1 MSDPAIHEYL
11 RAVGID
17 PAATGPS
24 DAELIARFSA
34 TRDEAAFEL
43 LVWRHAPLLQRVC
56 RSVLNDRHA
65 AEDATQATFLA
76 LARRAGTFAG
86 RGSVVGWLYRV
97 ARRVS
102 VRLAKQRARY
112 PVAVAELDRVPAPDA
127 PGAGADEAGR
137 LCEEVD
143 RLPERYR
150 VPVLLCFFEGLTH
163 AEAARR
169 TGLPVGTIAGRLAR
183 AKALLARRLTR
194 RGAALGAVALP
205 VVSCAFVGS
214 TAQAATAFAA
224 GNAASL
230 VSPIVLSLAHG
241 VMQSMMTTILKATAA
256 SVALA
261 LGATAWALT
270 PAAVPPAPPAPPMPP
285 MPPAAA
291 PVPKDMG
298 KATDRTADA
307 KQRIRSANNLKQI
320 MIAVHNY
327 HDANQ
332 FLPRDIADKNGKP
345 LLSWRV
351 LLLPYIEQDNLYKEF
366 KLDEAWDSDTNKKAL
381 AKMPNVF
388 KTGIEEKGATKTYYQ
403 GFAGKGTAFEP
414 GRKLRI
420 PNDFTDGSSNTI
432 GVIEAGPPVEW
443 TRPADI
449 AYDPKKPFP
458 KLDGPFKNVVMA
470 AMMDGGALPFKP
482 DLKPEVFRDLV
493 ERADGNVVDIDAAKA
508 DLKAFSKEDK
518 ELAAKLQKEN
528 VDLARKVTD
537 LFIERQRLLAELAK
551 KPQPGGP
558 DLGKLVAEADEL
570 RHMLSALKRETEGLK
585 KELGEK

>member
-65 AEDATQATFLA
+65 AEDVTQATFLA

-102 VRLAKQRARY
+102 VRLAEQRARA
-112 PVAVAELDRVPAPDA
+112 PVAGAELDRVPAPDA
-127 PGAGADEAGR
+127 RGAGADEVGR

-205 VVSCAFVGS
+205 VASGAFVGS

-270 PAAVPPAPPAPPMPP
+270 PAAVPPAPPTPP
-285 MPPAAA
+285 MPPAAPVAA
-291 PVPKDMG
+291 PVPPG
-298 KATDRTADA
+298 AVKAPDRQADA
-307 KQRIRSANNLKQI
+307 RQRIRSANNLKQI

-332 FLPRDIADKNGKP
+332 FMPRDIADKNGKP

-351 LLLPYIEQDNLYKEF
+351 LLLPYIEQDNLYKAF
-366 KLDEAWDSDTNKKAL
+366 KLDEAWDSDTNKKLL
-381 AKMPNVF
+381 AKMPDVY
-388 KTGIEEKGATKTYYQ
+388 KVGIEPKGATETYYQ
-403 GFAGKGTAFEP
+403 GFAGPGTAFEP
-414 GRKLRI
+414 KQKLTFA
-420 PNDFTDGSSNTI
+420 DFTDGMSNTI
-432 GVIEAGPPVEW
+432 GVIEAGPPVDW

-449 AYDPKKPFP
+449 AYDPKKDFP

-470 AMMDGGALPFKP
+470 GMMDGVTLPFKP
-482 DLKPEVFRDLV
+482 DLKPEVFRDFV

-528 VDLARKVTD
+528 VDLARKVAD

-558 DLGKLVAEADEL
+558 DLGKLVAEAEEL

>member
-1 MSDPAIHEYL
+1 MSDPTIREYL

-102 VRLAKQRARY
+102 VRLAEQRARA

-127 PGAGADEAGR
+127 RGAGADEAGR

-205 VVSCAFVGS
+205 VASGAFVGS
-214 TAQAATAFAA
+214 TARAAAPFAA
-224 GNAASL
+224 GGCVASL
-230 VSPIVLSLAHG
+230 VSPTVLSLARG
-241 VMQSMMTTILKATAA
+241 AIRPMTTTILKATAA
-256 SVALA
+256 AVAVA
-261 LGATAWALT
+261 CAATATVWGFGPAPAPVPLPVAP
-270 PAAVPPAPPAPPMPP
+270 PAAPVATPAPPGAVK
-285 MPPAAA
+285 
-291 PVPKDMG
+291 VP
-298 KATDRTADA
+298 DRQADA
-307 KQRIRSANNLKQI
+307 RQRIRSANNLKQI
-320 MIAVHNY
+320 MIAIHNY
-327 HDANQ
+327 HDTNG

-351 LLLPYIEQDNLYKEF
+351 LLLPYIEQDNLYKAF
-366 KLDEAWDSDTNKKAL
+366 KLDEAWDSDTNKKLL
-381 AKMPNVF
+381 AKMPDVY
-388 KTGIEEKGATKTYYQ
+388 KVGIEPKGATETYYQ
-403 GFAGKGTAFEP
+403 GFAGPGTAFEP
-414 GRKLRI
+414 GKKLTLASV
-420 PNDFTDGSSNTI
+420 TDGTSNTV

-443 TRPADI
+443 TKPADI

-458 KLDGPFKNVVMA
+458 KLDGPFRNVVMA
-470 AMMDGGALPFKP
+470 GMMDGSAFPFKP
-482 DLKPEVFRDLV
+482 DLKPEVFRDFV
-493 ERADGNVVDIDAAKA
+493 ERADGSVVDIDAAKA
-508 DLKAFSKEDK
+508 DLKSFTKEDK
-518 ELAAKLQKEN
+518 ELAVKLQKEN
-528 VDLARKVTD
+528 VDLARKVAD

-558 DLGKLVAEADEL
+558 DLGRLVAEAEEL
-570 RHMLSALKRETEGLK
+570 QHMLSALKRETEGLK